1 MQSNNE
7 LTIRVT
13 CFDEPED
20 NEEATDKILRVLQDA
35 EEEGELDFAFDVIRN
50 TYPR

>member
-1 MQSNNE
+1 MNE

-13 CFDEPED
+13 CFDEPEE

-35 EEEGELDFAFDVIRN
+35 EEEGELDFTFEVIRN

>member
-1 MQSNNE
+1 MNE

-13 CFDEPED
+13 SGED
-20 NEEATDKILRVLQDA
+20 QEENELRTDRILDVLREA
-35 EEEGELDFAFDVIRN
+35 EEEGILYFTFEVIRN

>member
-1 MQSNNE
+1 MQHNNE

-13 CFDEPED
+13 SFDDPDE
-20 NEEATDKILRVLQDA
+20 NEEAVDLILGVLQEA
-35 EEEGELDFAFDVIRN
+35 EEEGTLDFTFEVIRN